1 MKFVFRI
8 SVGGWGRS
16 IKFCD
21 PVEDSNTSSPSSIN
35 VRMEYVFGFQYWYCE
50 LCGENQCRKHCFV
63 NFSSLEALHRR
74 WMRGGGVGQKSYL
87 GPTEIVSFSSR
98 ILAEAKNMTYSDML
112 IDWIFLHFVFM
123 NHYFFRFS
131 SFGNLLKLR
140 SSLVYYH
147 FYSQQ
152 RRR

>member
-1 MKFVFRI
+1 MTQLRIPTLAVRVQLMLAWNTYLVF
-8 SVGGWGRS
+8 
-16 IKFCD
+16 
-21 PVEDSNTSSPSSIN
+21 NTDI
-35 VRMEYVFGFQYWYCE
+35 
-50 LCGENQCRKHCFV
+50 V
-63 NFSSLEALHRR
+63 NFAVKTNAESTVLLIFLLWRSLHRR

-140 SSLVYYH
+140 SFLVYYH

>member
-1 MKFVFRI
+1 MTQLRTPTLAVRVQLMLAWNTYLVF
-8 SVGGWGRS
+8 
-16 IKFCD
+16 
-21 PVEDSNTSSPSSIN
+21 NTDI
-35 VRMEYVFGFQYWYCE
+35 
-50 LCGENQCRKHCFV
+50 V
-63 NFSSLEALHRR
+63 NFAVKTNAESTVLLIFLLWRSLHRR

-131 SFGNLLKLR
+131 SFGNLLKLW

>member
-1 MKFVFRI
+1 MTQLRTPTLAVRVQLMLAWNTYLVF
-8 SVGGWGRS
+8 
-16 IKFCD
+16 
-21 PVEDSNTSSPSSIN
+21 NTDI
-35 VRMEYVFGFQYWYCE
+35 
-50 LCGENQCRKHCFV
+50 V
-63 NFSSLEALHRR
+63 NFAVKTNAESTVLLIFLLWRSLHRR

>member
-1 MKFVFRI
+1 MTQLRTPTLAVRVQLMLAWNTYLVF
-8 SVGGWGRS
+8 
-16 IKFCD
+16 
-21 PVEDSNTSSPSSIN
+21 NTDI
-35 VRMEYVFGFQYWYCE
+35 
-50 LCGENQCRKHCFV
+50 V
-63 NFSSLEALHRR
+63 NFAVETNAESTVLLIFLLWRSLHRR

>member
-1 MKFVFRI
+1 MTQLRIPTLAVRVQLMLAWNTYLVF
-8 SVGGWGRS
+8 
-16 IKFCD
+16 
-21 PVEDSNTSSPSSIN
+21 NTDI
-35 VRMEYVFGFQYWYCE
+35 
-50 LCGENQCRKHCFV
+50 V
-63 NFSSLEALHRR
+63 NFAVKTNAESTVLLIFLLWRSLHRR

>member
-1 MKFVFRI
+1 MTQLRTPTLPVRVQLMLAWNTYLVF
-8 SVGGWGRS
+8 
-16 IKFCD
+16 
-21 PVEDSNTSSPSSIN
+21 NTDI
-35 VRMEYVFGFQYWYCE
+35 
-50 LCGENQCRKHCFV
+50 V
-63 NFSSLEALHRR
+63 NFAVKTNAESTVLLIFLLWRSLHRR

-87 GPTEIVSFSSR
+87 GSTEIVSFSSR

>member
-1 MKFVFRI
+1 MTQLRTPTLAVRVQLMLAWNTYLVF
-8 SVGGWGRS
+8 
-16 IKFCD
+16 
-21 PVEDSNTSSPSSIN
+21 NTDI
-35 VRMEYVFGFQYWYCE
+35 
-50 LCGENQCRKHCFV
+50 V
-63 NFSSLEALHRR
+63 NFAVETNAESTVLLIFLLWRSLHRR

-123 NHYFFRFS
+123 NYYFFRFS

>member
-1 MKFVFRI
+1 MTQLRTPTLAVRVQLMLAWNTYLVF
-8 SVGGWGRS
+8 
-16 IKFCD
+16 
-21 PVEDSNTSSPSSIN
+21 NTDI
-35 VRMEYVFGFQYWYCE
+35 
-50 LCGENQCRKHCFV
+50 V
-63 NFSSLEALHRR
+63 NFAVKTNAESTVLLIFLLWRSLHRR

-140 SSLVYYH
+140 SFLVYYH